1 MCLLIVSYLDIE
13 GVPNDEESVIRMV
26 IPFYIKDYFC
36 SAVQLVV
43 LIMILKVTDMYT
55 LVDSK

>member
-43 LIMILKVTDMYT
+43 LIMERSDASDYIK
-55 LVDSK
+55 